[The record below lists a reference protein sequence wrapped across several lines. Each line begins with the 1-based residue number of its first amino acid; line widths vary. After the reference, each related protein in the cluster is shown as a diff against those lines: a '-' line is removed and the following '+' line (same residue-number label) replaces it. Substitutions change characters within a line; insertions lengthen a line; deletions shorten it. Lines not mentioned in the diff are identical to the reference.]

1 MIQNT
6 EATSRTPNQDIIPT
20 MPEKRSAA
28 AAGPG
33 PGVRPELRPIVSYRG
48 ITKSF
53 GEHQVLSGVDLDIR
67 PGEKV
72 ALIGPSGSGK
82 TTLARLLMTLEE
94 PTSGTIEVDGEQLW
108 HMERKGKLVPADER
122 HLHRVR
128 GSIGMVF
135 QHFNLFPHMNILR
148 NVTEAQVLVK
158 KVPKAEAEA
167 RALEMLERVG
177 LQERTKHYPA
187 QLSGGQK
194 QRVAIARALVMQPK
208 IMLFDEVT
216 SALDPELVGEVLDVI
231 KNVAAE
237 GKMAMMLITH
247 EMDFARD
254 VADRVLFTDGGRI
267 VEQGTP
273 EQIFEHPRSERLQ
286 SFLTRFRSRR
296 MEDIEPPADSMTAV
310 GLE

>member
-1 MIQNT
+1 M
-6 EATSRTPNQDIIPT
+6 
-20 MPEKRSAA
+20 
-28 AAGPG
+28 
-33 PGVRPELRPIVSYRG
+33 VRYRG

-53 GEHQVLSGVDLDIR
+53 GSHQVLDRIDLDIR

-108 HMERKGKLVPADER
+108 HMERKGRLVPADEK

-128 GSIGMVF
+128 GKIGMVF

-148 NVTEAQVLVK
+148 NVTEAMVLVQRM
-158 KVPKAEAEA
+158 PKEEAEA
-167 RALEMLERVG
+167 RALAMLERVG

-194 QRVAIARALVMQPK
+194 QRVAIARALVMQPN

-237 GKMAMMLITH
+237 GEMAMMLITH

-254 VADRVLFTDGGRI
+254 IADRVLFTDGGRI

-273 EQIFEHPRSERLQ
+273 EQIFENPRSERLQ
-286 SFLTRFRSRR
+286 SFLTRFRGRR
-296 MEDIEPPADSMTAV
+296 ADDAGTSAGSMTAA
-310 GLE
+310 GRE